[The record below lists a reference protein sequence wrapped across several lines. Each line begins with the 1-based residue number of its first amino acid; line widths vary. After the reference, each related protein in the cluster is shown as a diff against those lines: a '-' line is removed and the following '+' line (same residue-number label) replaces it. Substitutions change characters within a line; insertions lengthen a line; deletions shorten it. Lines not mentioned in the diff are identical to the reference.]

1 MESFERWA
9 GLSWKQKT
17 FVAECFPTRNYKH
30 PCLFKLAAD
39 WGERRGK
46 DLPGIIRCTS
56 TSMSLSLDFNL
67 IMSLEK
73 LCIYPQNTSLSLYRL
88 YRTLIADSNHL
99 INPEAQMDIYCAA
112 AYNSNYFSINFFSW
126 NKDVDLGSGY
136 TRTSVK
142 IVVST

>member
-1 MESFERWA
+1 
-9 GLSWKQKT
+9 
-17 FVAECFPTRNYKH
+17 
-30 PCLFKLAAD
+30 
-39 WGERRGK
+39 
-46 DLPGIIRCTS
+46 
-56 TSMSLSLDFNL
+56 MSLSLDFNL
-67 IMSLEK
+67 IMSVEK

-142 IVVST
+142 IVVSTQLVSQKSDQLCQSRFLCEFILTAVIVKY